1 MVCVGSGI
9 APFRA
14 FVQER
19 ACRALQGQNL
29 APALLFFGCKS
40 PTDDRIYGSELDQWE
55 EAGVITVRYAYSG
68 LPGSEHVQDKLWDER
83 ETLVGM
89 YRNQARFY
97 LCGPVALRSS
107 VLAVAR
113 RIYMATA
120 EAKGEDKGDDEYQNW
135 LAKMNRARFAV
146 DTFA

>member
-1 MVCVGSGI
+1 MICVGSGI

-14 FVQER
+14 FIQER
-19 ACRALQGQNL
+19 ACRAKQGQKL
-29 APALLFFGCKS
+29 APAFLFFGCRS

-55 EAGVITVRYAYSG
+55 EAGIVAVRYAYSG
-68 LPGSEHVQDKLWDER
+68 LPGGEHVQDILWDER

-89 YRNQARFY
+89 YRDEARFY
-97 LCGPVALRSS
+97 LCGSVVLRNS

-120 EAKGEDKGDDEYQNW
+120 EANGEEKGEDEYQNW
-135 LAKMNRARFAV
+135 LEKMNSGRFAV